1 MTVGIIYIARNDMR
15 DSADHYK
22 IGKSYKA
29 DPKIRMKE
37 LNEDTT
43 LYIGEFVCKG
53 HLLVNDVDEC
63 ERIMHQKFQDK
74 RINNSREFFKVRIE
88 QIVTE
93 MRDSLSGK
101 IIQDHLPRF
110 NPTSSNVSL
119 IELIPNLQDLNFLKI
134 CKFAYTNNINAEF
147 HGIPTSPFFDLINI
161 LVLKDE
167 IAQKKNEFTQTMDE
181 DQNLKE
187 LYSEISDHAYMRG
200 RLLNPVYWSQECSNH
215 YRQSQNYDSNS
226 IKADQLLQKETIK
239 FKKKVAKKL
248 QKHILDTDM
257 KTYFTEL
264 PYKENLLYLG
274 VVLCWLEDGMYGGE
288 DPFFISRKGITDF
301 LIENVKRLFSHK
313 SNFESVMDSLNRF
326 SENNKA
332 MVWSHMSILSPLFFN

>member
-1 MTVGIIYIARNDMR
+1 M
-15 DSADHYK
+15 
-22 IGKSYKA
+22 
-29 DPKIRMKE
+29 
-37 LNEDTT
+37 
-43 LYIGEFVCKG
+43 F
-53 HLLVNDVDEC
+53 
-63 ERIMHQKFQDK
+63 
-74 RINNSREFFKVRIE
+74 
-88 QIVTE
+88 
-93 MRDSLSGK
+93 
-101 IIQDHLPRF
+101 
-110 NPTSSNVSL
+110 
-119 IELIPNLQDLNFLKI
+119 
-134 CKFAYTNNINAEF
+134 EF

-200 RLLNPVYWSQECSNH
+200 RLLNPVYWSQNVQIIIGKV
-215 YRQSQNYDSNS
+215 RIMIQ
-226 IKADQLLQKETIK
+226 IQLKQISYSR
-239 FKKKVAKKL
+239 KKQLNLKRKWQKKL
-248 QKHILDTDM
+248 LKHILDTDM

-313 SNFESVMDSLNRF
+313 SNFESVMYSHHRIKINLYNIFFKSYRF
-326 SENNKA
+326 FIKCETLKNSTN
-332 MVWSHMSILSPLFFN
+332 L

>member
-1 MTVGIIYIARNDMR
+1 MR

-74 RINNSREFFKVRIE
+74 RINNRREFFKVRIE

-110 NPTSSNVSL
+110 NPTSNNIPLV
-119 IELIPNLQDLNFLKI
+119 ELIPNIRDLNFLKI
-134 CKFAYTNNINAEF
+134 CKFAYTNSINAEF
-147 HGIPTSPFFDLINI
+147 HGIPSCDFFDLINI
-161 LVLKDE
+161 LVLKNE
-167 IAQKKNEFTQTMDE
+167 IVQKQNELTQTMDE

-187 LYSEISDHAYMRG
+187 LYSKISAAGG
-200 RLLNPVYWSQECSNH
+200 RFLDPIYWSQECSNH
-215 YRQSQNYDSNS
+215 RRNNEIGENQSP
-226 IKADQLLQKETIK
+226 KKEIIK
-239 FKKKVAKKL
+239 FKKKVAEEL
-248 QKHILDTDM
+248 QKHVLDTDM
-257 KTYFTEL
+257 KTYFTEF

-274 VVLCWLEDGMYGGE
+274 VVLCWLEDDMNSEE
-288 DPFFISRKGITDF
+288 DPFRAARKAISDF
-301 LIENVKRLFSHK
+301 LIQNVKRLFSHK
-313 SNFESVMDSLNRF
+313 SDFEGVIESLNRF
-326 SENNKA
+326 SENNEA
-332 MVWSHMSILSPLFFN
+332 MNWQHMSILSPLFFD